1 MSIEAPEPEKITT
14 PEAAPAAPAHAPSSD
29 APRPAAAKRPDLGR
43 RRPPFPVRRKVCRF
57 CAEKVRD
64 IDYKQIQVLRAFLTD
79 TGKILS
85 SRITGNCATHQRS
98 LGRAIKRARNLAL
111 LPYVTY

>member
-1 MSIEAPEPEKITT
+1 MAQPESEKT
-14 PEAAPAAPAHAPSSD
+14 PAAAPAAPVAHAPETSRPSASSS
-29 APRPAAAKRPDLGR
+29 RRPDTGR

-85 SRITGNCATHQRS
+85 SRITGNCAGHQRS
-98 LGRAIKRARNLAL
+98 LSRAIKRARNLAL

>member
-1 MSIEAPEPEKITT
+1 MFQPAPESEKTT
-14 PEAAPAAPAHAPSSD
+14 AAALAAQPAEASRPSAPA
-29 APRPAAAKRPDLGR
+29 RRPDMGR
-43 RRPPFPVRRKVCRF
+43 RRPPFPVRRKVCRI

-85 SRITGNCATHQRS
+85 SRITGNCAGHQRS
-98 LGRAIKRARNLAL
+98 LSRAIKRARNLAL